1 MNRIS
6 VRGVGMAAA
15 ALAATSLTV
24 GGFSASADQAATT
37 PVVDASLINLNNSS
51 NALSDHAETASLHS
65 TAATVVLRIETRA
78 ALAKAAQAKAKAVA
92 AHAARVRLAK
102 AREARLAAIARANR
116 AAVRITYSG
125 STRVL
130 GQSLAAARG
139 WTGLQFSCLNELW
152 THESGWR
159 AGALN
164 GSSGAYGIPQAQPGS
179 KMASAGS
186 DWRTNPATQIR
197 WGLSYIASSYGSPC
211 VAWSFW
217 QAHHWY

>member
-6 VRGVGMAAA
+6 IRGVGMAAA
-15 ALAATSLTV
+15 ALAATSLTA
-24 GGFSASADQAATT
+24 GGISAAADDATAPAVQVSVVELNSARYALGDQAEQN
-37 PVVDASLINLNNSS
+37 LI
-51 NALSDHAETASLHS
+51 HETSA
-65 TAATVVLRIETRA
+65 
-78 ALAKAAQAKAKAVA
+78 AVA
-92 AHAARVRLAK
+92 HRTLLA
-102 AREARLAAIARANR
+102 ARLAAATKAQAAVTARSAAAARVAKARLARIAAAQRANR
-116 AAVRITYSG
+116 AAVRVVYTG

-139 WTGLQFSCLNELW
+139 WTGVQFSCLNEIW

-159 AGALN
+159 TTALN
-164 GSSGAYGIPQAQPGS
+164 SSGGAYGIPQAQPGS
-179 KMASAGS
+179 KMASAGA

-197 WGLSYIASSYGSPC
+197 WGLSYIANSYGTPC